1 MSAKQPTPVEVPN
14 DMPVAETT
22 RNIRRKLFPTFR
34 GLTRKPTYGLL
45 LSGGGA
51 RAAYQAGVLA
61 YIGEAFPETKFPVL
75 TGVSAGA
82 INAAHIAN
90 SLNGYRESTRDLVKL
105 WKNITADQ
113 VFESGSGFDLVK
125 SFVNLGRGKEI
136 QGIVDTSPLRKYL
149 SDHLNCD
156 ADGCLSG
163 IQRRLDKKSLQ
174 GFAIITT
181 KYSTGQTVSW
191 VQGGDIS
198 AWERPN
204 RIGIQSQLTI
214 EHIMASTS
222 LPFIFPAVELG
233 SEWYGDGG
241 IRLSAPLAPVVQ
253 LGAERILAVSTRYA
267 RSRTEANDPSSH
279 GYPPNS
285 QLFSLLINSVFLDSL
300 DQDAMTMDRINALL
314 DQLPLRKRLGLRPI
328 ELLVLRPSLDLG
340 RLAGEYEDQLTGAL
354 KLIAKGIGLG
364 KSKSP
369 DWLSMLLFYDQYVDR
384 LLDVGFHDAKD
395 QHQRIA
401 RFLSQSD
408 RPPLREEAD
417 LSKMSHAVIPSREG
431 PSQ

>member
-1 MSAKQPTPVEVPN
+1 MNQ
-14 DMPVAETT
+14 ETD
-22 RNIRRKLFPTFR
+22 NRRMRRRFFPSFLGR
-34 GLTRKPTYGLL
+34 SRKPTYGLL

-51 RAAYQAGVLA
+51 RAAYQAGVLH

-90 SLNGYRESTRDLVKL
+90 SVNGYRSSTRDLVEL
-105 WKNITADQ
+105 WRNITADQ

-125 SFVNLGRGKEI
+125 SFLNLGRGRELR
-136 QGIVDTSPLRKYL
+136 GIVDTAPLRQYL
-149 SDHLNCD
+149 SQNLDCD
-156 ADGCLSG
+156 ESGCLHG
-163 IQRRLDKKSLQ
+163 IQERLDRGSLQ

-198 AWERPN
+198 GWERPN
-204 RIGIQSQLTI
+204 RIGIQSQLTV

-222 LPFIFPAVELG
+222 LPFIFPAIELDN
-233 SEWYGDGG
+233 EWYGDGG

-267 RSRTEANDPSSH
+267 RSRQEADDPSSH

-340 RLAGEYEDQLTGAL
+340 RLAAEYEDQLTGAL
-354 KLIAKGIGLG
+354 KLIARGIGLG

-384 LLDVGFHDAKD
+384 LLDVGFHDAKN

-401 RFLSQSD
+401 RFLSQTD

-417 LSKMSHAVIPSREG
+417 LSSMSVPVSSLGGAPSALTPE
-431 PSQ
+431 